1 MCIYVYVHMYT
12 HTRIRTHT
20 HTARNMLSNLI
31 DAQLLRIRG
40 TKGVDA
46 CVRARTRLYVATRT
60 HAHVS
65 THARTHAHV
74 PTDTNTSTH
83 TQSSIECTKRGQVC
97 VCARARVCVCVCV
110 CVCAREC
117 TSVRVAQYVRI
128 HVDSLM
134 GHTSSQRLGRTRQ
147 DLRQSL
153 QADCC
158 LKRSAPWRSGSG
170 LVVFWSMYREMK
182 ARGHSLFLSLY
193 ARLFRA

>member
-1 MCIYVYVHMYT
+1 
-12 HTRIRTHT
+12 
-20 HTARNMLSNLI
+20 MLSYYGYG
-31 DAQLLRIRG
+31 ALRALMHVCVLVPGCMWPRAHMH
-40 TKGVDA
+40 TCPHMRAHMHTCPQTQTQALTHNHPESAHSADRCV
-46 CVRARTRLYVATRT
+46 CVRAR
-60 HAHVS
+60 
-65 THARTHAHV
+65 
-74 PTDTNTSTH
+74 P
-83 TQSSIECTKRGQVC
+83 
-97 VCARARVCVCVCV
+97 CVCVCV

-182 ARGHSLFLSLY
+182 ARGHTLFLSLI

>member
-1 MCIYVYVHMYT
+1 MYVYTYVHICICTYVHT
-12 HTRIRTHT
+12 HTHEYTHT

-83 TQSSIECTKRGQVC
+83 TQSSLECTKRGQ
-97 VCARARVCVCVCV
+97 V

-182 ARGHSLFLSLY
+182 ARGHSLFLSLN

>member
-1 MCIYVYVHMYT
+1 MCACSYQAVCGHAHTCTRVHT
-12 HTRIRTHT
+12 CAHTCTRAHRHKHKHSHT
-20 HTARNMLSNLI
+20 IIHRVH
-31 DAQLLRIRG
+31 
-40 TKGVDA
+40 K
-46 CVRARTRLYVATRT
+46 ART
-60 HAHVS
+60 
-65 THARTHAHV
+65 
-74 PTDTNTSTH
+74 
-83 TQSSIECTKRGQVC
+83 GVC
-97 VCARARVCVCVCV
+97 VCARARVCVCV

-182 ARGHSLFLSLY
+182 ARGHSLFLSLN